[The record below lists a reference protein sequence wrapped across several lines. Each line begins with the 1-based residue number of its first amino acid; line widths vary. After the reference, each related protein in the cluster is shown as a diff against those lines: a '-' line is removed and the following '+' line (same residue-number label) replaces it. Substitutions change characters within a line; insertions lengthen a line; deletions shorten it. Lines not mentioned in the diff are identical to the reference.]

1 MNSYHLLAQALEPRD
16 ASSPRLF
23 SYAVM
28 SAVNGF
34 VPHEDYV
41 RLAAGAERTPPSD
54 RALEEQVGLLLACDA
69 NPLSELVQCASDAA
83 QFAERW
89 NGINRKVALGV
100 ATLVEGPDL
109 NRQPQMGHDSPL
121 RQRVMQAFV
130 EQLKPGSHSPGLGR
144 GERRLEVVARH
155 VGAGSAMIELTEALY
170 EMPGAELGDCA
181 GALGCS
187 IRTLQRQLTRSAVTF
202 GQVKQAVRICM
213 SAALLRDS
221 GAPLTEVALA
231 AGFYDSAHFSR
242 AMKVASGLSPSEYR
256 LLSAA

>member
-1 MNSYHLLAQALEPRD
+1 MNSYHLLSQALEPRD

-34 VPHEDYV
+34 VPHADYV
-41 RLAAGAERTPPSD
+41 RQAADAERAPPSD
-54 RALEEQVGLLLACDA
+54 QTLEEQVGLLLACDA
-69 NPLSELVQCASDAA
+69 NPLSELVQCAANGE

-89 NGINRKVALGV
+89 NGINRKVSLGV
-100 ATLVEGPDL
+100 ATLVEGPGL
-109 NRQPQMGHDSPL
+109 SRQPQQGRDSPL
-121 RQRVMQAFV
+121 RQRVMHAFID
-130 EQLKPGSHSPGLGR
+130 QLKPGSHSPGLGR
-144 GERRLEVVARH
+144 GERRLEAVARH

-170 EMPGAELGDCA
+170 DMPDAELFDCA

-187 IRTLQRQLTRSAVTF
+187 ARTLQRQLTRNAVTF

-213 SAALLRDS
+213 SAALLRNGDAS
-221 GAPLTEVALA
+221 LTEVALA

-242 AMKVASGLSPSEYR
+242 AMKLSSGLSPSEYR
-256 LLSAA
+256 LLSA